1 MLIALLYANLFLA
14 PMLLLFGPASAAR
27 TGEAAEARDEPSA
40 GDRAR
45 GTELMPSPAPSPAH
59 VNGKGGEPGHA
70 TV

>member
-1 MLIALLYANLFLA
+1 MLHLLV
-14 PMLLLFGPASAAR
+14 PSSAAR
-27 TGEAAEARDEPSA
+27 TGESTGEAAEARDEPSA

>member
-45 GTELMPSPAPSPAH
+45 GTELMPSPAH

>member
-1 MLIALLYANLFLA
+1 MLIALLYANFFLA
-14 PMLLLFGPASAAR
+14 PMLLLFGPSSAAR
-27 TGEAAEARDEPSA
+27 TGEAAEARDEPS

-45 GTELMPSPAPSPAH
+45 GTELMPSPAH